1 MSRKKINHSILLNLG
16 LLFGITYFIY
26 FLLFPSFYFID
37 KIIGYD
43 LLFQS
48 LIETLYDKHNLIF
61 LSYKSLYLSSIGLLF
76 FLTGYYLVNNVQYLR
91 KANKSWSFRNILVA
105 LIVLFSGGILSK
117 IRGILNGA
125 HLHFHFD
132 SDLIQ
137 SNLVVFFTSIN
148 ILQVMALVL
157 AAIGLV
163 KAIKEKN
170 HRWKKIF
177 ATIFISLFI
186 LLLSASFLFGSKFL
200 TISIV
205 LSVSVVFSTLFT
217 MRLQIITLIIIGLFG
232 VSTIFIKNYIED
244 TGTIYVT
251 KKEQVLNSIDSF
263 VGRVNQTHIVT
274 EITLRD
280 DDKVGFYPYLEL
292 VKGFLPAN
300 EREKFSGEGN
310 RFGHEYGFID
320 AGDFN
325 TGVGKTIIGGFYL
338 SFGFFG
344 IALGMF
350 IVGFIF
356 KLINLYAIFSYTGLM
371 FYSLVLP
378 RLLVR
383 VEQGFINLIKT
394 ILFVLILTLI
404 VDLLVSKNGIFDKI
418 LDKFISK
425 KR

>member
-1 MSRKKINHSILLNLG
+1 MSREKINYSIFLNVG
-16 LLFGITYFIY
+16 LLFGIVYFAY
-26 FLLFPSFYFID
+26 FLFIPSWYFID
-37 KIIGYD
+37 NFLDAD
-43 LLFQS
+43 LLSQS

-76 FLTGYYLVNNVQYLR
+76 FLTGYCLVNNVQFLR
-91 KANKSWSFRNILVA
+91 IANKSWSFRNILVA
-105 LIVLFSGGILSK
+105 LIVIFSGGILSK

-148 ILQVMALVL
+148 ILQVTALVL
-157 AAIGLV
+157 AAVGLV
-163 KAIKEKN
+163 KAIKEKK

-177 ATIFISLFI
+177 AIIFVSLFI

-200 TISIV
+200 TISIAF
-205 LSVSVVFSTLFT
+205 SVSVVFSTLLT

-232 VSTIFIKNYIED
+232 VSTIFVKNYIED
-244 TGTIYVT
+244 TETIYAT

-280 DDKVGFYPYLEL
+280 DDKVGLYPYLEI
-292 VKGFLPAN
+292 VKDFLPAT
-300 EREKFSGEGN
+300 EREKFRGEGN
-310 RFGHEYGFID
+310 RFGHEYGFIS
-320 AGDFN
+320 ASDFN
-325 TGVGKTIIGGFYL
+325 TGVGKTIIGDFYL

-344 IALGMF
+344 VTLGML

-356 KLINLYAIFSYTGLM
+356 RLISLYASISYNGLL
-371 FYSLVLP
+371 FYSMVMP
-378 RLLVR
+378 TLLVR
-383 VEQGFINLIKT
+383 IEQGFVYLINSIV
-394 ILFVLILTLI
+394 FVLIITTI
-404 VDLLVSKNGIFDKI
+404 VSVFASKGGIFDRTI
-418 LDKFISK
+418 DKFFSM